1 MLILNNSILKFKT
14 QHLEKF
20 ILDAEISMIQ
30 PMVTVADEMLR
41 KGTGAG
47 SNYTDWL
54 HLPTEY
60 DKDEF
65 ARIQA
70 AAKKIQSDS
79 KVLVVIGIGGSY
91 LGARAAIDFL
101 SEYFNNYLPDEQRDF
116 PQVLFAGNSIAP
128 AYLNSL
134 IKVIGDRD
142 FSVNVISKSGTTT
155 EPAIAFRVFKQML
168 EEKYGVEG
176 SRERIYATTDAK
188 RGALKTLADTEGYEK
203 FVVPDGIGGRFS
215 VLTAVGLLPI
225 ATAGGDIEQLMAG
238 AAAGEAE
245 YSDADL
251 ANNPAYQ
258 YAAYRNILYRKGYTT
273 ELLITYDPTLVQFGE
288 WWKQLQGESE
298 GKDGKGIFPATGN
311 FSTDL
316 HSFGQYIQDGRRILF
331 ETLFRVTDPVTD
343 VVIPEMDADDGLGYL
358 QGEKMSYVNRTA
370 SEGTLLAHVDGGVPN
385 MIVEV
390 DKQNEFALGQAI
402 YFFEVA
408 VAISGYLNGIN
419 PFDQPGVE
427 AYKRNMFGLLGKP
440 GYEDI
445 TYQLQQR
452 LGIK

>member
-1 MLILNNSILKFKT
+1 MLILSKSMLKFKT
-14 QHLEKF
+14 QYVEKF
-20 ILDAEISMIQ
+20 ITSTEVSLMQ
-30 PMVTVADEMLR
+30 PMVMVADELLR

-47 SNYTDWL
+47 AAYTDWL

-101 SEYFNNYLPDEQRDF
+101 NEYFNNYLPDKQRDF
-116 PQVLFAGNSIAP
+116 SQVLFAGNSIAP
-128 AYLNSL
+128 AYWNSL
-134 IKVIGDRD
+134 IKVIGARD

-176 SRERIYATTDAK
+176 AHERIYATTDAK
-188 RGALKTLADTEGYEK
+188 RGALKTLADTEGYEE
-203 FVVPDGIGGRFS
+203 FVVPDGVGGRFS

-238 AAAGEAE
+238 AAAGESE
-245 YSDADL
+245 YADADL
-251 ANNPAYQ
+251 AKNPAYQ

-273 ELLITYDPTLVQFGE
+273 ELLINYDPTLVQFGE

-298 GKDGKGIFPATGN
+298 GKDGKSIFPANGN

-316 HSFGQYIQDGRRILF
+316 HSFGQYIQDGRRNLF

-358 QGEKMSYVNRTA
+358 QGKKMSYVNRTA

-385 MIVEV
+385 MIVEL

-452 LGIK
+452 LSIK

>member
-30 PMVTVADEMLR
+30 PLVTVADEMLR

-47 SNYTDWL
+47 SAYTDWL

-60 DKDEF
+60 NKDEF
-65 ARIQA
+65 TRIQA

-101 SEYFNNYLPDEQRDF
+101 NEYFNNYLPDEQRDF
-116 PQVLFAGNSIAP
+116 PQVLFVGNSIAP

-168 EEKYGVEG
+168 EAKYGVAG
-176 SRERIYATTDAK
+176 ARERIYATTDAK
-188 RGALKTLADTEGYEK
+188 RGALKTLADTEGYEE
-203 FVVPDGIGGRFS
+203 FVVPDGVGGRFS

-238 AAAGEAE
+238 AAAGEVE
-245 YSDADL
+245 YADADL
-251 ANNPAYQ
+251 AKNPAYQ

-273 ELLITYDPTLVQFGE
+273 ELLINYDPTLLQFGE

-298 GKDGKGIFPATGN
+298 GKDGKVIFPATGN

-316 HSFGQYIQDGRRILF
+316 HSFG
-331 ETLFRVTDPVTD
+331 
-343 VVIPEMDADDGLGYL
+343 
-358 QGEKMSYVNRTA
+358 
-370 SEGTLLAHVDGGVPN
+370 
-385 MIVEV
+385 
-390 DKQNEFALGQAI
+390 
-402 YFFEVA
+402 
-408 VAISGYLNGIN
+408 
-419 PFDQPGVE
+419 
-427 AYKRNMFGLLGKP
+427 
-440 GYEDI
+440 
-445 TYQLQQR
+445 
-452 LGIK
+452 

>member
-1 MLILNNSILKFKT
+1 MTTLKFDTSKLA
-14 QHLEKF
+14 QFVGEQEL
-20 ILDAEISMIQ
+20 AMMQ

-47 SNYTDWL
+47 SAYTDWL

-101 SEYFNNYLPDEQRDF
+101 NEYFNNYLPDEQREF

-176 SRERIYATTDAK
+176 ARERIYATTDAK
-188 RGALKTLADTEGYEK
+188 RGALKTLADTEGYEE
-203 FVVPDGIGGRFS
+203 FVVPDGVGGRFS

-245 YSDADL
+245 YADADL
-251 ANNPAYQ
+251 TKNPAYQ

-273 ELLITYDPTLVQFGE
+273 ELLINYDPTLVQFGE

-298 GKDGKGIFPATGN
+298 GMARGSSQLPRN
-311 FSTDL
+311 FSADL
-316 HSFGQYIQDGRRILF
+316 HSFGQYYIQDGRRNLF
-331 ETLFRVTDPVTD
+331 ETLFRVTEPVTD

-385 MIVEV
+385 MIVEL

-408 VAISGYLNGIN
+408 VAIAGYLNGIN

-440 GYEDI
+440 GYEEL
-445 TYQLQQR
+445 TAELKAR
-452 LGIK
+452 L

>member
-188 RGALKTLADTEGYEK
+188 RGALKTLADTEGYEE

-225 ATAGGDIEQLMAG
+225 ATAGGDIKQLMAG

>member
-20 ILDAEISMIQ
+20 ILDAEISMMQ

-47 SNYTDWL
+47 STYTDWL

-101 SEYFNNYLPDEQRDF
+101 NEYFNNYLLDEQHDF
-116 PQVLFAGNSIAP
+116 PQVLFTGNSIAP

-168 EEKYGVEG
+168 EEKYGVAG
-176 SRERIYATTDAK
+176 ARERIYATTDAK
-188 RGALKTLADTEGYEK
+188 RGALKTLADTEGYEE

-245 YSDADL
+245 YADADL

-273 ELLITYDPTLVQFGE
+273 ELLINYDPTLVQFGE

-316 HSFGQYIQDGRRILF
+316 HSFGQYIQDGRRNLF
-331 ETLFRVTDPVTD
+331 ETLFRVTEPVTD
-343 VVIPEMDADDGLGYL
+343 VVIPEMDSDDGLGYL

-370 SEGTLLAHVDGGVPN
+370 SEGTLLAPVYGGVPN
-385 MIVEV
+385 MIIEV

-408 VAISGYLNGIN
+408 VAISDYLNGIN

-452 LGIK
+452 L

>member
-20 ILDAEISMIQ
+20 ILDAEISMVQ

-47 SNYTDWL
+47 STYTDWL

-101 SEYFNNYLPDEQRDF
+101 NEYFNNYLLDEQRDF

-134 IKVIGDRD
+134 IKVVGDRD

-168 EEKYGVEG
+168 EEKYGVSG
-176 SRERIYATTDAK
+176 ARERIYATTDAK
-188 RGALKTLADTEGYEK
+188 RGALKTLADTEGYEE
-203 FVVPDGIGGRFS
+203 FVVPDGVGGRFS

-245 YSDADL
+245 YVNADL

-273 ELLITYDPTLVQFGE
+273 ELLINYDPTLVQFGE

-316 HSFGQYIQDGRRILF
+316 HSFGQYIQDGRRNLF
-331 ETLFRVTDPVTD
+331 ETLFRVTEPVTD
-343 VVIPEMDADDGLGYL
+343 VVIPEMDSDDGLGYL

-385 MIVEV
+385 MIIEV

-452 LGIK
+452 L

>member
-91 LGARAAIDFL
+91 LGARASIDFL

-116 PQVLFAGNSIAP
+116 PQALFAGNSIAP

-188 RGALKTLADTEGYEK
+188 RGALKTLADTEGYEE

>member
-20 ILDAEISMIQ
+20 ILDAEISMMQ
-30 PMVTVADEMLR
+30 PMVTVADEMLH

-47 SNYTDWL
+47 STYTDWL

-101 SEYFNNYLPDEQRDF
+101 NEYFNNYLLDEQRDF

-168 EEKYGVEG
+168 EEKYGVAG
-176 SRERIYATTDAK
+176 ARERIYATTDAK
-188 RGALKTLADTEGYEK
+188 RGALKTLADTEGYEE
-203 FVVPDGIGGRFS
+203 FVVPDGVGGRFS

-245 YSDADL
+245 YANADL

-273 ELLITYDPTLVQFGE
+273 ELLINYDPTLVQFGE

-316 HSFGQYIQDGRRILF
+316 HSFGQYIQDGRRNLF
-331 ETLFRVTDPVTD
+331 ETLFRVTEPVTD

-385 MIVEV
+385 MIIEV

-452 LGIK
+452 L

>member
-41 KGTGAG
+41 NGTGAG
-47 SNYTDWL
+47 SAYTDWL

-60 DKDEF
+60 DKGEF

-101 SEYFNNYLPDEQRDF
+101 NEYFNNYLPDEQRDF

-168 EEKYGVEG
+168 EEKYGVAG
-176 SRERIYATTDAK
+176 ARERIYATTDAK
-188 RGALKTLADTEGYEK
+188 RGALKTLADTEGYEE
-203 FVVPDGIGGRFS
+203 FVVPDGVGGRFS

-238 AAAGEAE
+238 AAAGEVE
-245 YSDADL
+245 YADADL
-251 ANNPAYQ
+251 AKNPAYQ

-273 ELLITYDPTLVQFGE
+273 ELLINYDPTLVQFGE

-316 HSFGQYIQDGRRILF
+316 HSFGQYIQDGRRNLF
-331 ETLFRVTDPVTD
+331 ETLFRVTEPVTD

-452 LGIK
+452 L

>member
-1 MLILNNSILKFKT
+1 MTTLKFDTSKLA
-14 QHLEKF
+14 QFVGEQEL
-20 ILDAEISMIQ
+20 AMMQ

-47 SNYTDWL
+47 SAYTDWL

-101 SEYFNNYLPDEQRDF
+101 NEYFNNYLPDEQRDF

-142 FSVNVISKSGTTT
+142 FSVNVISKSGTST

-176 SRERIYATTDAK
+176 ARERIYATTDAK
-188 RGALKTLADTEGYEK
+188 RGALKTLADTEGYEE
-203 FVVPDGIGGRFS
+203 FVVPDGVGGRFS

-245 YSDADL
+245 YADADL
-251 ANNPAYQ
+251 TKNPAYQ

-273 ELLITYDPTLVQFGE
+273 ELLINYDPTLVQFGE

-316 HSFGQYIQDGRRILF
+316 HSFGQYIQDGRRNLF
-331 ETLFRVTDPVTD
+331 ETLLRVTEPVTD

-385 MIVEV
+385 MIVEL

-408 VAISGYLNGIN
+408 VAIAGYLNGIN

-440 GYEDI
+440 GYEEL
-445 TYQLQQR
+445 TAELKAR
-452 LGIK
+452 L

>member
-20 ILDAEISMIQ
+20 ILDAEISMMQ
-30 PMVTVADEMLR
+30 PTVTVADEMLR

-47 SNYTDWL
+47 STYTDWL

-60 DKDEF
+60 DNDEF

-101 SEYFNNYLPDEQRDF
+101 NEYFNNYLLDEQRDF

-168 EEKYGVEG
+168 EEKYGVAG
-176 SRERIYATTDAK
+176 ARERIYATTDAK
-188 RGALKTLADTEGYEK
+188 RGALKTLADTEGYEE

-245 YSDADL
+245 YADADL

-258 YAAYRNILYRKGYTT
+258 YAAYHNILYRKGYTT
-273 ELLITYDPTLVQFGE
+273 ELLINYDPTLVQFGE

-316 HSFGQYIQDGRRILF
+316 HSFGQYIQDGRRNLF
-331 ETLFRVTDPVTD
+331 ETLFRVTEPVTD
-343 VVIPEMDADDGLGYL
+343 VVIPEMDSDDGLGYL

-370 SEGTLLAHVDGGVPN
+370 SEGTLLAPVDGGVPN
-385 MIVEV
+385 MIIEM
-390 DKQNEFALGQAI
+390 DKQNEFALRQAI
-402 YFFEVA
+402 YFFEIA

-452 LGIK
+452 L

>member
-1 MLILNNSILKFKT
+1 MTTLTFDTSKLADFVGEQELG
-14 QHLEKF
+14 
-20 ILDAEISMIQ
+20 MMQ
-30 PMVTVADEMLR
+30 PLVTVADQMLR
-41 KGTGAG
+41 DGSGAG
-47 SNYTDWL
+47 AAYTDWL

-101 SEYFNNYLPDEQRDF
+101 NDYFNNYYGDDDRDF

-176 SRERIYATTDAK
+176 ARERIYATTDAK
-188 RGALKTLADTEGYEK
+188 RGALKTLADAEGYEE
-203 FVVPDGIGGRFS
+203 FVVPDGVGGRFS

-225 ATAGGDIEQLMAG
+225 AAAGGDIEQLMAG
-238 AAAGEAE
+238 AAAGEAA
-245 YSDADL
+245 YADADL
-251 ANNPAYQ
+251 TKNPAYQ

-273 ELLITYDPTLVQFGE
+273 ELLINYNPTLV
-288 WWKQLQGESE
+288 
-298 GKDGKGIFPATGN
+298 
-311 FSTDL
+311 
-316 HSFGQYIQDGRRILF
+316 
-331 ETLFRVTDPVTD
+331 
-343 VVIPEMDADDGLGYL
+343 
-358 QGEKMSYVNRTA
+358 
-370 SEGTLLAHVDGGVPN
+370 
-385 MIVEV
+385 
-390 DKQNEFALGQAI
+390 
-402 YFFEVA
+402 
-408 VAISGYLNGIN
+408 
-419 PFDQPGVE
+419 
-427 AYKRNMFGLLGKP
+427 
-440 GYEDI
+440 
-445 TYQLQQR
+445 
-452 LGIK
+452 

>member
-20 ILDAEISMIQ
+20 ILDAEISMMQ

-47 SNYTDWL
+47 SAYTDWL

-101 SEYFNNYLPDEQRDF
+101 NEYFNNYLPDEQRDF
-116 PQVLFAGNSIAP
+116 PQVLFVGNSIAP

-134 IKVIGDRD
+134 IKVIGDHD

-168 EEKYGVEG
+168 EEKYGVAG
-176 SRERIYATTDAK
+176 ARERIYATTDAK
-188 RGALKTLADTEGYEK
+188 RGALKTLADTEGYEE

-215 VLTAVGLLPI
+215 VLTAVGLLPV

-245 YSDADL
+245 YADADL

-273 ELLITYDPTLVQFGE
+273 ELLINYDPTLVQFGE

-316 HSFGQYIQDGRRILF
+316 HSFGQYIQDGRRNLF
-331 ETLFRVTDPVTD
+331 ETLFRVTEPVTD
-343 VVIPEMDADDGLGYL
+343 VVIPKMDSDDGLGYL

-385 MIVEV
+385 MIIEV

-452 LGIK
+452 L

>member
-1 MLILNNSILKFKT
+1 MNNSILKFKT

-30 PMVTVADEMLR
+30 PLVTVADEMLR

-47 SNYTDWL
+47 SAYTDWL

-101 SEYFNNYLPDEQRDF
+101 NEYFNNYLPDEQRDF
-116 PQVLFAGNSIAP
+116 PQVLFVGNSIAP

-168 EEKYGVEG
+168 EAKYGVAG
-176 SRERIYATTDAK
+176 ARERIYATTDAK
-188 RGALKTLADTEGYEK
+188 RGALKTLADTEGYEE
-203 FVVPDGIGGRFS
+203 FVVPDGVGGRFS

-238 AAAGEAE
+238 AAAGEVE
-245 YSDADL
+245 YADADL
-251 ANNPAYQ
+251 AKNPAYQ

-273 ELLITYDPTLVQFGE
+273 ELLINYDPTLLQFGE

-316 HSFGQYIQDGRRILF
+316 HSFGQYIQDGRRNLF
-331 ETLFRVTDPVTD
+331 ETLFRVTEPVTD

-452 LGIK
+452 L